1 MKKFITVSL
10 AAGLLAIGSSA
21 LLAEPSTNSPAGSP
35 PTTTH
40 TAKDPAKKALAR
52 RQLMEIL
59 GVTKSDFKGL
69 APADRIAKTKTL
81 VDKKISELEAKQT
94 AGSLT
99 TKEQSDLAVLQK
111 FAKRAH
117 AKAKTDS

>member
-21 LLAEPSTNSPAGSP
+21 LMAEPTTNSPAGSA
-35 PTTTH
+35 PTTTSQ

-69 APADRIAKTKTL
+69 TAEDRIAKTKTL
-81 VDKKISELEAKQT
+81 VDQKISQLEAKQT
-94 AGSLT
+94 AGSIT
-99 TKEQSDLAVLQK
+99 TKEQSDLALLKK
-111 FAKRAH
+111 FEKH
-117 AKAKTDS
+117 ATKKAKG